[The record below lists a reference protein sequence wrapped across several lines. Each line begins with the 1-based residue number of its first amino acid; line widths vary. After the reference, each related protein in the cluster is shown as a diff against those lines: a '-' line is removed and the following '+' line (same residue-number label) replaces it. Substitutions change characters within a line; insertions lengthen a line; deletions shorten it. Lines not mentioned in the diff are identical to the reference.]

1 MSDEFDNVVWEYKL
15 YDKKRLSQASF
26 PDGQYSELLFNEL
39 GKQGWEFVAF
49 NEFDGIFKRRKP
61 SWSVEE
67 IFEE

>member
-15 YDKKRLSQASF
+15 FDKKGLI
-26 PDGQYSELLFNEL
+26 SEFSFNEL

-49 NEFDGIFKRRKP
+49 NEFDGIFKRRKASKDGP
-61 SWSVEE
+61 QS

>member
-15 YDKKRLSQASF
+15 FDKKGLI
-26 PDGQYSELLFNEL
+26 SEHSFNEL